1 MKEYHSEHT
10 GNVTYISDDGRFS
23 SMSKRYVRLWEET
36 QQGKNLEPS
45 GYIFWMCAGHL
56 KEERGATG
64 HGTRAETKNSTEG
77 AERKHE

>member
-36 QQGKNLEPS
+36 QQGKNLDAS
-45 GYIFWMCAGHL
+45 GYSFWMCAGHL
-56 KEERGATG
+56 REERGATPCG
-64 HGTRAETKNSTEG
+64 EKKQNRRTET
-77 AERKHE
+77 